1 MEQYWKVVLSVE
13 HVDGDKVKKVKEEYI
28 VKGAVTVMDVEVKV
42 NEFFK
47 DTTIDFEVF
56 SVTKTK
62 IRDIIE

>member
-1 MEQYWKVVLSVE
+1 MEEYWKVVVTVE
-13 HVDGDKVKKVKEEYI
+13 HIDGDKVKKVKEEYI
-28 VKGAVTVMDVEVKV
+28 VKGAMSVMDVEVKV

-62 IRDIIE
+62 IRDVIG